1 MFIYHIIPQADWR
14 KALEIGSY
22 QPESLAAEGFIH
34 FSKPE
39 QVCDTAQRYYV
50 GRTDL
55 MLLQVETEK
64 AVGEVKFENTT
75 GGEELFPHLYSLLN
89 LDAVANVFN
98 FPPNKD
104 GTFSLPNAITLP

>member
-1 MFIYHIIPQADWR
+1 MLIYHIIPEADWR
-14 KALEIGSY
+14 KALELGSY
-22 QPESLAAEGFIH
+22 QPESLEAEGFIH
-34 FSKPE
+34 LSKQE
-39 QVCDTAQRYYV
+39 QVTNTAQRYYA
-50 GRTDL
+50 GRSDL

-89 LDAVANVFN
+89 LDAVINVFE

-104 GTFSLPNAITLP
+104 GSYSLPEPLKL